1 MSLVKDFNRKVPTSL
16 VKATRKGFE
25 ACFVKKGELKKQGNQ
40 RPEGV
45 SQSVLE
51 CANDWKL
58 LVDFDAK
65 KVEFP
70 PAIVAT
76 PLRPDIVL
84 WSQMSRVVVL
94 IELTCC
100 AEEGMSP
107 ARLRKETKY
116 TELVSEINGT
126 KVWKA

>member
-1 MSLVKDFNRKVPTSL
+1 MSLVKDFNRKMPTSL
-16 VKATRKGFE
+16 VKATRKEFE
-25 ACFVKKGELKKQGNQ
+25 ACFVRKGESKKSGSQK
-40 RPEGV
+40 PECV

-58 LVDFDAK
+58 LVDFDSK
-65 KVEFP
+65 KAEFP
-70 PAIVAT
+70 PAILAT

-100 AEEGMSP
+100 AEEGMSA

-126 KVWKA
+126 KT

>member
-1 MSLVKDFNRKVPTSL
+1 M
-16 VKATRKGFE
+16 KATRKGFE
-25 ACFVKKGELKKQGNQ
+25 ACFVKKGELKKQGNK
-40 RPEGV
+40 RPDRV

-58 LVDFDAK
+58 LVDFDTK
-65 KVEFP
+65 KAEFP

-100 AEEGMSP
+100 AEEGMSA

-116 TELVSEINGT
+116 TELVSEINDT
-126 KVWKA
+126 KIWKASLFTLEV